1 MKIFLCEELRA
12 LHHNKRNWFPS
23 YLDHYSNSSIREIN
37 LYNVTNVC
45 KIHPTKSQVIGKKGC
60 KYCLFCPY
68 ISSVMPFFIYR
79 AVGMTFSGQKISVIL
94 FGGPPLQWME
104 DSGCTENWRGE
115 MREICLLAILSEPSE
130 QIIID

>member
-79 AVGMTFSGQKISVIL
+79 AVGITFSGQKICDFIWWPTIAMD
-94 FGGPPLQWME
+94 GGFWMHRKLTWGNE
-104 DSGCTENWRGE
+104 GDMFAGYSFR
-115 MREICLLAILSEPSE
+115 AK
-130 QIIID
+130 